1 MATVMNYHIENMQ
14 GQRNTADGFLSIMKE
29 VLQKVAPE
37 QYHIDGIIE
46 NMKTLDDKCA
56 AQAKHIKLLTEQL
69 DEAGV
74 TIEATGYEE
83 TIA

>member
-1 MATVMNYHIENMQ
+1 MNYHIENMQ